1 MVGDGICMNLT
12 FGHAMVTKLNHIE
25 YFGRGSQKDL
35 PKSRY
40 LSALIWS
47 CVKIFLAFKSF
58 QTTSSTRS
66 RRPILQQVKTNH
78 GKLPG
83 SWSLRFHS
91 HRNSQT
97 TSHYGRTIYG
107 SYFHFF
113 SCFPM
118 LGRSMCFGTRRG
130 LKTRLK

>member
-1 MVGDGICMNLT
+1 MNST
-12 FGHAMVTKLNHIE
+12 FGHVVVTKLNHIE
-25 YFGRGSQKDL
+25 YLERESQKDL
-35 PKSRY
+35 SKSRY

-47 CVKIFLAFKSF
+47 CVKIFLAFKLF
-58 QTTSSTRS
+58 QITSSGRS
-66 RRPILQQVKTNH
+66 RRPILQQVKSNH

-97 TSHYGRTIYG
+97 TSHYDHNIYG

-113 SCFPM
+113 GCFPM
-118 LGRSMCFGTRRG
+118 LERSMWFGTREG
-130 LKTRLK
+130 IKTHLK